1 MFFLICVI
9 KIRKNI
15 FEVKIIEFVYMDV
28 MKSK

>member
-1 MFFLICVI
+1 MFFLISVI